1 MLNEKEVSLLYE
13 TLLSAPGM
21 NDVVKLD
28 LRIPRKNVLLL
39 AKVIEKGLQIK
50 PGEAVD
56 GLLRAAGDGSLE
68 SLEQISTELLTKAG
82 LSNMSEKLQ
91 SLQPPVKEK

>member
-28 LRIPRKNVLLL
+28 LRIPRKNILLL
-39 AKVIEKGLQIK
+39 AKVIEKGLQTK
-50 PGEAVD
+50 PGEALE
-56 GLLRAAGDGSLE
+56 GLLRAAGEGSQEALQ
-68 SLEQISTELLTKAG
+68 QISSELLHKAG
-82 LSNMSEKLQ
+82 LSDMNNKLH
-91 SLQPPVKEK
+91 SLQPPAKEK

>member
-28 LRIPRKNVLLL
+28 LRIPRKNILLL
-39 AKVIEKGLQIK
+39 AKVIEKGLQTK
-50 PGEAVD
+50 PGEALE
-56 GLLRAAGDGSLE
+56 GLLRAAGEGSHEVLQ
-68 SLEQISTELLTKAG
+68 QISSELLHKAG
-82 LSNMSEKLQ
+82 LSDMHNKLHT
-91 SLQPPVKEK
+91 LQPPAKEK

>member
-1 MLNEKEVSLLYE
+1 MLSEKEVALLYE

-39 AKVIEKGLQIK
+39 AKVIEKGLYSK
-50 PGEAVD
+50 PGDTLE
-56 GLLRAAGDGSLE
+56 GLVHAAGDGSLE
-68 SLEQISTELLTKAG
+68 ALRQISSELLQKAG
-82 LSNMSEKLQ
+82 LSEMADKLHT
-91 SLQPPVKEK
+91 LQPPGKEK

>member
-1 MLNEKEVSLLYE
+1 MLNEKELALLYE

-39 AKVIEKGLQIK
+39 AKVIEKGLQTK
-50 PGEAVD
+50 SGEALE
-56 GLLRAAGDGSLE
+56 GLLRAAGEGSLE
-68 SLEQISTELLTKAG
+68 SLQQISTELLHKAG
-82 LSNMSEKLQ
+82 LSDMHTKLH
-91 SLQPPVKEK
+91 SLQPPTKEK

>member
-1 MLNEKEVSLLYE
+1 MLNAKELALLYE

-39 AKVIEKGLQIK
+39 AKVIEKGLQTK
-50 PGEAVD
+50 PGEPLE
-56 GLLRAAGDGSLE
+56 GLLRAAGEGSQEALQ
-68 SLEQISTELLTKAG
+68 QISSELLQKAG
-82 LSNMSEKLQ
+82 LSDMNNKLHT
-91 SLQPPVKEK
+91 LQPPEV

>member
-1 MLNEKEVSLLYE
+1 MLSEKDLSLLFE

-39 AKVIEKGLQIK
+39 AKVIESGLQNK
-50 PGEAVD
+50 PGGTVD
-56 GLLRAAGDGSLE
+56 ALIRVAGDGCGEDLK
-68 SLEQISTELLTKAG
+68 QVGIELLQKAG
-82 LSNMSEKLQ
+82 LSDMNSKLHI
-91 SLQPPVKEK
+91 LQLPVKEK